1 MWGIWYSLVDIV
13 DIKIF
18 ETREA
23 EAERVGE
30 GAKQKG
36 GGRTGNG
43 GMQGKGRQWSEG
55 EEEFRFVT

>member
-1 MWGIWYSLVDIV
+1 VDIV